1 MSILNQLK
9 LFGYVGSNLIR
20 SPGYINQSI
29 FDSLGSFASR
39 YIAPKRDYY
48 HLFDYYRWDEN
59 EINSLLL
66 KEYNWETAID
76 TQSTWRIGDGTAS
89 FYNYVYYT
97 VTGFSENDT
106 FRSNQIREGMLSREE
121 AMGLIESDNLP
132 RYETLR
138 WYLEIVG
145 LDFTE
150 VISRINKIPKLY
162 NEI

>member
-59 EINSLLL
+59 VINSLLL

-89 FYNYVYYT
+89 FYNYIYLMIYSKSILILLKFLSPKIKPSFIF
-97 VTGFSENDT
+97 GLEET
-106 FRSNQIREGMLSREE
+106 FVFL
-121 AMGLIESDNLP
+121 LIPHKGGGS
-132 RYETLR
+132 
-138 WYLEIVG
+138 
-145 LDFTE
+145 
-150 VISRINKIPKLY
+150 
-162 NEI
+162 